1 MKTCCALQQA
11 EQRVEREVARRL
23 EVIGA
28 DESLWPAAARE
39 ALARQVNKLENMH
52 TVLAS
57 LQNELDTEQ
66 HTVAALQAT
75 NQTLQASQSPAELL
89 CPFLQATL
97 ELACLSFHWRGQ
109 VNAQLVHFIACG
121 KREVGFTT
129 EWALGKQNRYSVRL
143 CALFAGLLL
152 HWLQFSGPLN
162 FLTSKTCMQEQL
174 RSAEGRLHKQ
184 ELDFRESRRQLETK
198 VRASAWIPLPLLSV
212 FVTAAA
218 AASLDDK

>member
-1 MKTCCALQQA
+1 MCCALQQA

-75 NQTLQASQSPAELL
+75 NQTLQASRSPAE
-89 CPFLQATL
+89 
-97 ELACLSFHWRGQ
+97 
-109 VNAQLVHFIACG
+109 VLVVSPEAVLKFSIIQTIVD
-121 KREVGFTT
+121 KTFESRSWV
-129 EWALGKQNRYSVRL
+129 LVIDSSV
-143 CALFAGLLL
+143 GLL
-152 HWLQFSGPLN
+152 F
-162 FLTSKTCMQEQL
+162 
-174 RSAEGRLHKQ
+174 
-184 ELDFRESRRQLETK
+184 
-198 VRASAWIPLPLLSV
+198 
-212 FVTAAA
+212 
-218 AASLDDK
+218 